1 MYKDRDNIVKKRG
14 RYKMSKIK
22 PTKRII
28 EPDEHA
34 GNDKEEDSEENYD
47 EDDDEDYYEDYDEDY
62 IRY

>member
-1 MYKDRDNIVKKRG
+1 
-14 RYKMSKIK
+14 MSKIK